1 MITISFVIALIVD
14 FYVSVGRL
22 LEQYAV
28 IPTIDGHKLPFYA
41 VPVLLSIPIRI
52 GKMAIKMTQNQFS
65 KKTQFFVGP
74 LKMISQKIDS
84 VSLKEFFFFLQK
96 K

>member
-1 MITISFVIALIVD
+1 MITISFVIALIIVD

-41 VPVLLSIPIRI
+41 VPPPVLLSIPIRI
-52 GKMAIKMTQNQFS
+52 GKMAIKMTQNQIS
-65 KKTQFFVGP
+65 KRDTIFVGP
-74 LKMISQKIDS
+74 LKMISQKIR
-84 VSLKEFFFFLQK
+84 LRFL
-96 K
+96 

>member
-41 VPVLLSIPIRI
+41 VLPVLSIHSALE
-52 GKMAIKMTQNQFS
+52 KW
-65 KKTQFFVGP
+65 P
-74 LKMISQKIDS
+74 LK
-84 VSLKEFFFFLQK
+84 
-96 K
+96 

>member
-1 MITISFVIALIVD
+1 MITISFVIALIIVD

-65 KKTQFFVGP
+65 KRDTIFVGP
-74 LKMISQKIDS
+74 LKMISQKIR
-84 VSLKEFFFFLQK
+84 LRFL
-96 K
+96 

>member
-1 MITISFVIALIVD
+1 MITISFVIALIIVD

-41 VPVLLSIPIRI
+41 VPPPVLLSIPIRI

-65 KKTQFFVGP
+65 KRDTIFCGTIKNDFTENRFR
-74 LKMISQKIDS
+74 
-84 VSLKEFFFFLQK
+84 FL
-96 K
+96 

>member
-65 KKTQFFVGP
+65 KRDTIFCGTIKNDFT
-74 LKMISQKIDS
+74 
-84 VSLKEFFFFLQK
+84 EN
-96 K
+96 

>member
-1 MITISFVIALIVD
+1 MNTISFVIALIIVD

-41 VPVLLSIPIRI
+41 VPPPFSIPIRI

-65 KKTQFFVGP
+65 KRDTIFCGTIKNDFTENR
-74 LKMISQKIDS
+74 LR
-84 VSLKEFFFFLQK
+84 FL
-96 K
+96 

>member
-41 VPVLLSIPIRI
+41 VPPPFSIPIRI

-65 KKTQFFVGP
+65 KRDTIFVGP
-74 LKMISQKIDS
+74 LKMISQKIR
-84 VSLKEFFFFLQK
+84 LRFL
-96 K
+96 

>member
-1 MITISFVIALIVD
+1 MITISFVIALIIVD

-41 VPVLLSIPIRI
+41 VLPVLSIPFRI

-65 KKTQFFVGP
+65 KRDTIFCGTIKNDFT
-74 LKMISQKIDS
+74 
-84 VSLKEFFFFLQK
+84 EN
-96 K
+96 